1 MHPFAARPQRFGL
14 YLLTWS
20 LPLLFL
26 ASGLQAGH
34 LRIGEIAILLFPLC
48 IFYSLVCLTPWYTC
62 RFLPLRTASIA
73 RITVNHLAAAL
84 IAGVLWMTLAR
95 GIGALVGRWDSTFP
109 ARLAPQLPLL
119 FGSGVFLY
127 LLAVTIHYV
136 YFTWDAAQEEGRRA
150 KEAQILARD
159 AELKALKAQINPH
172 FLFNSLNSISALT
185 TVDAA
190 KARDMCLKLSD
201 FLRTTL
207 RLGGEQ
213 NIPLSEEIRLAR
225 TYLEVEQVRFGRR
238 LSIEFAIDGTCEGA
252 MVPPLI
258 VQPLVENAVKHGIA
272 GLVDGGTV
280 RVSAATDRGLLRV
293 AVENGY
299 DPETPSPRRSG
310 LGLTNIRDRLAARY
324 GDAAR
329 LDVLKTANLFRAEL
343 ILPRA
348 E

>member
-150 KEAQILARD
+150 KGG
-159 AELKALKAQINPH
+159 
-172 FLFNSLNSISALT
+172 
-185 TVDAA
+185 
-190 KARDMCLKLSD
+190 SD
-201 FLRTTL
+201 S
-207 RLGGEQ
+207 G
-213 NIPLSEEIRLAR
+213 S
-225 TYLEVEQVRFGRR
+225 RR
-238 LSIEFAIDGTCEGA
+238 GIKGAEGA
-252 MVPPLI
+252 DQPAFS
-258 VQPLVENAVKHGIA
+258 VQQPQ
-272 GLVDGGTV
+272 
-280 RVSAATDRGLLRV
+280 
-293 AVENGY
+293 
-299 DPETPSPRRSG
+299 
-310 LGLTNIRDRLAARY
+310 
-324 GDAAR
+324 
-329 LDVLKTANLFRAEL
+329 LDQRANNR
-343 ILPRA
+343 
-348 E
+348 